1 MSKLSSQLVEMTT
14 TLNPPPMG
22 GGSTD
27 PLRMF
32 PASAVSGGAV
42 VSYKVD
48 PDELQGFEH
57 RGDFQDPRGREK
69 RPDSPETTAWLT
81 LLSPHFSEGH
91 SLNFTGTY
99 SDDYGYSNGLMH
111 ARNVERD
118 FKRFLRSV
126 GRTDES
132 WVLGV
137 EHHRTGRKILHLHA
151 VVAGHWSD
159 ADIVLADYE
168 WQRYRGFCRAGTVND
183 RAGAVRYAVKHAM
196 KQGGAEC
203 LFWRVPSPR
212 FVSMTER
219 RYLERGGQAA
229 RVVGAPHE
237 SPEGAGCP
245 RGSREASVTAGARSA

>member
-1 MSKLSSQLVEMTT
+1 MTAH
-14 TLNPPPMG
+14 LNPPPMG

-32 PASAVSGGAV
+32 PASALGSGAV

-48 PDELQGFEH
+48 EDELAGFEH
-57 RGDFQDPRGREK
+57 RGDFLDPKDREK
-69 RPDSPETTAWLT
+69 RPDSPETAAWLT
-81 LLSPHFSEGH
+81 LLCPHFSEGH

-99 SDDYGYSNGLMH
+99 SDEYGYSHGLML

-118 FKRFLRSV
+118 FRRFLGSL
-126 GRTDES
+126 GRRTEA

-159 ADIVLADYE
+159 ADIAIAAYE

-196 KQGGAEC
+196 KQGGAEL
-203 LFWRVPSPR
+203 LFWRFPSPE
-212 FVSMTER
+212 VSSPREYR
-219 RYLERGGQAA
+219 LLKRAAKQEHGGQVA

-237 SPEGAGCP
+237 SPEGASCP
-245 RGSREASVTAGARSA
+245 RGSRERPVTAGAGLV